1 MKKKEKKKKIVL
13 TDDDYGYINFVL
25 VSMYLRWIY
34 LVPRELKTA
43 ENWALASK
51 ALAKQLAKEIKK
63 EHLKKENEERKK
75 FKKLK

>member
-34 LVPRELKTA
+34 LVPRKEKTA
-43 ENWALASK
+43 ELWELLNKRVSEILIEHI
-51 ALAKQLAKEIKK
+51 KEKY
-63 EHLKKENEERKK
+63 LKKENEERKK